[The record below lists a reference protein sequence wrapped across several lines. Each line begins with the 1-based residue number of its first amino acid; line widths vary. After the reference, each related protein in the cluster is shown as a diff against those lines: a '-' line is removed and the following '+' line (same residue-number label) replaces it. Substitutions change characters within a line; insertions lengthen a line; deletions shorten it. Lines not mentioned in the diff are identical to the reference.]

1 VKLLHATATP
11 GVYETARVNPD
22 RDGSFDLQN
31 TADTSTVKPC
41 DWNDP
46 VFTVEATLGKSAT

>member
-1 VKLLHATATP
+1 
-11 GVYETARVNPD
+11 VYETARVNPD

-31 TADTSTVKPC
+31 TADTSTVKSC